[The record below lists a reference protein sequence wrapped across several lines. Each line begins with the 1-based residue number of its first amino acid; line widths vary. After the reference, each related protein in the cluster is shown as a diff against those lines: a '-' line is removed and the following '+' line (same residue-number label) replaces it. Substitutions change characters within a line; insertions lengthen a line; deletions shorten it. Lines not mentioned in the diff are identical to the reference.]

1 MKSLHKAQILKLFDQ
16 HTYELEELR
25 KKQFRE
31 LRDLLSVLELTK
43 EK

>member
-25 KKQFRE
+25 EKQRKE
-31 LRDLLSVLELTK
+31 LEDLVDSLPITK
-43 EK
+43 